1 MDNSIYFDGR
11 HYDALW
17 PGLKRQNELAFYL
30 RRVRE
35 FGEPVLELGCGTG
48 QLTTPLA
55 QAGVKMTG
63 LDLSEPMLTRA
74 KEKSVEQNV
83 EVTWVQGDC
92 RDFALD
98 QQFGLI
104 FFPANSLLHLLTWND
119 LQACLTQVKKH
130 LKPNGAFVF
139 EIFNPSL
146 TMLTRDPS
154 QRYPVGAYADPDGRG
169 IVTVTENNIYNA
181 ATQINHIHWYYRL
194 EGQQEETRAE
204 LNLRMVF
211 PQEIEA
217 LLQYNGYRL
226 TAKYGDYDETP
237 FAAQSSRQL
246 VVCTRQ

>member
-1 MDNSIYFDGR
+1 MNDSIYFDGR

-17 PGLKRQNELAFYL
+17 PGLQRQNELAFYL
-30 RRVRE
+30 RCVRE

-48 QLTTPLA
+48 QLTVPLA

-83 EVTWVQGDC
+83 EVEWVKADC

-104 FFPANSLLHLLTWND
+104 FFPANSLLHLLTWQN

-130 LKPNGAFVF
+130 LKPEGTFVF

-146 TMLTRDPS
+146 IMLMRDPS

-169 IVTVTENNIYNA
+169 TITVTENNVYDA
-181 ATQINHIHWYYRL
+181 ATQINHIHWHYRL
-194 EGQQEETRAE
+194 EGQQEISAE

-211 PQEIEA
+211 PQEMEA
-217 LLQYNGYRL
+217 LLHYNGFRL
-226 TAKYGDYDETP
+226 AAKYDDYDETP

-246 VVCTRQ
+246 VVCTGQ